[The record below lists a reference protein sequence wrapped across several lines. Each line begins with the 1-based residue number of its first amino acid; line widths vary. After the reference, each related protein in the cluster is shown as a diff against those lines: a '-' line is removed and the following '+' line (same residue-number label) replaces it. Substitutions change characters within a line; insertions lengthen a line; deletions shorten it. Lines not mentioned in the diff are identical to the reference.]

1 MIKYLLEEIEK
12 SPNPV
17 FSKRELLSISEEGF
31 QDLTKRRILT
41 YFRPSEGDL
50 EKVRLPRC
58 QHGCSLTIVET
69 DGELEAVCLQH
80 PEEDPIRIEKDDLS
94 RYALSVD
101 NLLSEIVSANRING
115 KLHRLG
121 GDCFYIGHKTYNSNR
136 VGFIFIQTIGKG
148 KLLKVSGLRHL
159 CKDDVILVV
168 FTPVSQTEDVALK
181 NVFRQDRI
189 VQTSFAASLNPQT
202 FELPIDKLVSGLLK
216 TKVGKEATIT
226 ELSERQKEDY
236 KRFEYQCYD
245 KVHIPGTVPMK
256 RSNEIVVNGN
266 KVKLGD
272 SIFGLFLR
280 FVGELKRRKGG
291 WVNIYSLEEEGI
303 VTDPHKYQIYSNLRT
318 VLEGSLL
325 DKDGQK
331 FIQNDGSKN
340 YRTSIHPD
348 FVTYDRGKLVN
359 HPDPRVRE
367 IAEKLPQRGGRK
379 V

>member
-1 MIKYLLEEIEK
+1 VIKYLLGEIEK

-17 FSKRELLSISEEGF
+17 FSKRELLSISEEEF
-31 QDLTKRRILT
+31 RDLTKRRILT
-41 YFRPSEGDL
+41 YVRPCGSDV

-58 QHGCSLTIVET
+58 QHGCPLTIVET

-115 KLHRLG
+115 KLHRIS
-121 GDCFYIGHKTYNSNR
+121 GDCFYMGHKTYNSNR

-148 KLLKVSGLRHL
+148 KLLKLSGLRHL
-159 CKDDVILVV
+159 CKDDDILVV

-181 NVFRQDRI
+181 NVFRHDRI

-202 FELPIDKLVSGLLK
+202 FELPIKKLISGLLK
-216 TKVGKEATIT
+216 PKAIT
-226 ELSERQKEDY
+226 ELSKRQKTDY
-236 KRFEYQCYD
+236 EKFEYQCYD
-245 KVHIPGTVPMK
+245 KVYVPGMIPMR
-256 RSNEIVVNGN
+256 RSNDIVVNGN
-266 KVKLGD
+266 RIGIGD

-280 FVGELKRRKGG
+280 FVLELKKREGG

-303 VTDPHKYQIYSNLRT
+303 ITDPFKYQIYSNLRT
-318 VLEGSLL
+318 ALKGSLV
-325 DKDGQK
+325 DKNGKK

-340 YRTSIHPD
+340 YRTSTHPD
-348 FVTYDRGKLVN
+348 FVTYDRGKLLN

-367 IAEKLPQRGGRK
+367 IAESLP
-379 V
+379 